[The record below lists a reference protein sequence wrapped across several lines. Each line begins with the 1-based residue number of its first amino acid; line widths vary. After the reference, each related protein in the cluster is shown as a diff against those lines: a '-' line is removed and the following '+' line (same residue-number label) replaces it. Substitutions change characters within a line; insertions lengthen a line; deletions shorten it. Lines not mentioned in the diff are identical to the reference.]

1 MRYEKKSQVFKTVK
15 EAILR
20 KKFTI
25 SKGQGMSTQNDRG
38 ILVVMEFC
46 KTKRWT
52 KCIFLPVCR
61 QSKHWTKSVMDM
73 IHANAVVGEQGKRC

>member
-1 MRYEKKSQVFKTVK
+1 MRFEKKSQVFKNVK

-20 KKFTI
+20 KKFPI
-25 SKGQGMSTQNDRG
+25 SKGQGMSPQNDRG

-52 KCIFLPVCR
+52 KCIF
-61 QSKHWTKSVMDM
+61 
-73 IHANAVVGEQGKRC
+73 

>member
-20 KKFTI
+20 KKFPI
-25 SKGQGMSTQNDRG
+25 SKGQGMSPQNDRG

-46 KTKRWT
+46 KNKKVDKMYILASLQTVQA
-52 KCIFLPVCR
+52 L
-61 QSKHWTKSVMDM
+61 D
-73 IHANAVVGEQGKRC
+73 